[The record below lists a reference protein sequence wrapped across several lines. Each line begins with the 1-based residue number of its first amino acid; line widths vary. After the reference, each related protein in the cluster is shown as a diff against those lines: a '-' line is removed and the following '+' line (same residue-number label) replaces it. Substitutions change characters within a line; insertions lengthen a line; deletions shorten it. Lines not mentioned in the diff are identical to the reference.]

1 MQEDFKGT
9 DRRGGGPPKLIPGL
23 SVADPKTRILVLVA
37 LFAMLLTVAGVL
49 KGYANRPEAQE
60 LQSEAPPS
68 KQIPE
73 DERFS
78 GIPTLDRRYV
88 DEIKDG
94 TPAEQGQWDEKAIAY
109 LLAEARSTPAVL
121 AYRRRLLPVTAKSG
135 AEARKDPKPW
145 RLQFVRFRGK
155 LEYMQEGDYADISR
169 GGDDSIGRVHVGRI
183 LIDGA
188 EADPPVRVKFV
199 TPTLPLVPDEPDGDD
214 LGWMRGRGI
223 FVKNYLDVGPDGE
236 EVPAMLVIATRI
248 GRDYETRPVTGL
260 KNIPFTDIQD
270 DPSLLV
276 DADTKRT
283 FMKWYPKPLFRLL
296 AWATPRTGAAG
307 AELRKKEGLKPA
319 AFEAKAE
326 WEALFAHPEKHRGDY
341 VGGLGAMAI
350 DPLFKAEIE
359 DDKVNDAG
367 VESYM
372 TGWLVTD
379 SEHLV
384 QFVAPAALHTGLK
397 RRARIRFEG
406 FFYKIQGYYARDGTQ
421 RMAPF
426 LVLTVLEEVEVTPP
440 DTRLELFIA
449 AGFVLGI
456 AVLVFIIVREDKTKQ
471 DYRRTRRRQ
480 KAIT

>member
-1 MQEDFKGT
+1 MREDFKGT
-9 DRRGGGPPKLIPGL
+9 DRRGGRPLHIPGMT
-23 SVADPKTRILVLVA
+23 VADPKKRIIVLVG
-37 LFAMLLTVAGVL
+37 LFVMLLAIAGML
-49 KGYANRPEAQE
+49 KGYASRPEAQE

-68 KQIPE
+68 KQIPG

-88 DEIKDG
+88 DEIRDG
-94 TPAEQGQWDEKAIAY
+94 TPEEQGEWDEKAIAY

-121 AYRRRLLPVTAKSG
+121 AYRRRLLPITAESG

-155 LEYMQEGDYADISR
+155 LEYMEEGDYADLSR
-169 GGDDSIGRVHVGRI
+169 GGDDTIGRVHVGRI
-183 LIDGA
+183 LVADG
-188 EADPPVRVKFV
+188 EPPVRVKFV

-248 GRDYETRPVTGL
+248 GRDYETRPVTSL
-260 KNIPFTDIQD
+260 EEIPFDQIKD
-270 DPSLLV
+270 DPSLL
-276 DADTKRT
+276 ADEETKRT
-283 FMKWYPKPLFRLL
+283 FMEWYPQPLFRLL
-296 AWATPRTGAAG
+296 AWATPRAAAKG
-307 AELRKKEGLKPA
+307 AELRAREKLAPT
-319 AFEAKAE
+319 AFEKKAA
-326 WEALFAHPEKHRGDY
+326 WEDLFAHPEKHRGEY
-341 VGGLGAMAI
+341 VGGLGAMAME
-350 DPLFKAEIE
+350 PLFKAEIE

-367 VESYM
+367 VESYL

-379 SEHLV
+379 NEHLV
-384 QFVAPAALHTGLK
+384 QFVAPPSLHVGLK
-397 RRARIRFEG
+397 RRDRIRFEG

-426 LVLTVLEEVEVTPP
+426 LVLTVLEEVPVTPP

-449 AGFVLGI
+449 AGFVIGI

-480 KAIT
+480 KAAT